1 MMSIPNLRLSPHTAF
16 TMLLLFVQKRVE
28 LTHEEVDTYVDRVV
42 QVLEDVNDTR
52 YLCDELAAN
61 NPEE

>member
-1 MMSIPNLRLSPHTAF
+1 
-16 TMLLLFVQKRVE
+16 MLLLFVQKRVE